1 MKGNINISENDIDPT
16 QRTGKAYADNMNKK
30 QSKPIILRFT
40 SFPKYKLIY
49 CRKKTKRCQIQ
60 GWFNKKET
68 HSSCKS

>member
-1 MKGNINISENDIDPT
+1 MRKEMKGNINISENDIDPT

-49 CRKKTKRCQIQ
+49 CRKKTKKCQIQ
-60 GWFNKKET
+60 G
-68 HSSCKS
+68 